1 MNLQHINVK
10 VFVEGDLT
18 IDLERFIEVF
28 HRWTAEQS
36 LDELLIDVAD
46 YRHVT
51 AGPAVVLVGHEAD
64 YAMDNAGGRFG
75 LQYNRKSILD
85 GSNTDRLSQAFRS
98 AAIACQ
104 LLEAE
109 FASKS
114 PLKFSHQEFAIIVND
129 RATAPNTPE
138 TFETLKPELESFL
151 SGLCGGTDF
160 SIRPESEPRR
170 RFGVSIKTDRAID
183 LAAIA
188 AASV

>member
-1 MNLQHINVK
+1 MNFWLADFRPPLQS
-10 VFVEGDLT
+10 FSCL
-18 IDLERFIEVF
+18 
-28 HRWTAEQS
+28 
-36 LDELLIDVAD
+36 VA
-46 YRHVT
+46 RV
-51 AGPAVVLVGHEAD
+51 
-64 YAMDNAGGRFG
+64 
-75 LQYNRKSILD
+75 
-85 GSNTDRLSQAFRS
+85 SNWCRRRLSQAFRS

-109 FASKS
+109 FASKG
-114 PLKFSHQEFAIIVND
+114 PLNFSHQEFDIIIND
-129 RATAPNTPE
+129 RATAPNTTE